1 MWVRIPPCSFDCI
14 NTWNMSNPQ
23 LVSFLQVHY
32 ENSLDEQIRE
42 EFLTWENWCIVLDNI
57 RESRQLDEGLRGIL
71 TKAGA
76 AVSASLA
83 RIFGPLLNDLKKVVE
98 TVKEFLSLGDI
109 LNALKERSMFAF
121 FRAIGFKFVLMFRA
135 LAEFGKAWRQGL
147 GRIFE
152 ELTKN
157 RVFDKIRAGVMKVDE
172 VLDRYPLLKKI
183 GGLVVAGILIYIWL
197 NMTFIGD
204 LEYDMNLASVGAAL
218 LGKFTLVDLFVSPA
232 GVMML
237 TLFATGGI
245 ISAPW
250 LGAST
255 LNMAVAITYT
265 AIAKAREHGPAVL
278 SRIKSMISTQ

>member
-1 MWVRIPPCSFDCI
+1 
-14 NTWNMSNPQ
+14 MSNRQ
-23 LVSFLQVHY
+23 IVSYLQVHY

-42 EFLTWENWCIVLDNI
+42 EFLTHQNWCIVLDNI
-57 RESRQLDEGLRGIL
+57 RESRELNEGLRGIL

-83 RIFGPLLNDLKKVVE
+83 RIFGPLLDDLKKVAE
-98 TVKEFLSLGDI
+98 TVKEFLSIGDI
-109 LNALKERSMFAF
+109 LNALKERSVFAF
-121 FRAIGFKFVLMFRA
+121 FRAIGFKFVQMFRA
-135 LAEFGKAWRQGL
+135 LSEFGRAWRQGL

-183 GGLVVAGILIYIWL
+183 GGLVIAGILIYIWL

-204 LEYDMNLASVGAAL
+204 MEYDMNLGSIAAAL
-218 LGKFTLVDLFVSPA
+218 VGSFTLVDLFVSPA
-232 GVMML
+232 GVMMI

-245 ISAPW
+245 ISVPW

-255 LNMAVAITYT
+255 LNMTLALAYT

-278 SRIKSMISTQ
+278 SRIKSMINTQ